1 MFRIP
6 KALKEVNKIQE
17 KLSKE
22 RKITDKDFVE
32 KTRRSVDA
40 IKQKHGFRTPV
51 LH

>member
-6 KALKEVNKIQE
+6 KALKEINKIQE

-32 KTRRSVDA
+32 KTRRSVSV
-40 IKQKHGFRTPV
+40 IKQKHALKHPV

>member
-22 RKITDKDFVE
+22 RKITDKDFIA

-40 IKQKHGFRTPV
+40 IKQKYGLRTPV